1 MIYEGV
7 IKIWSNHISQHT
19 TSPLLSVENKENI
32 SDKKTVPVG
41 LYKVSCS
48 PVSQKWHCF
57 FKYQWVGLYVSL

>member
-1 MIYEGV
+1 MTNEGV
-7 IKIWSNHISQHT
+7 IKISIWSNHISQHT

-57 FKYQWVGLYVSL
+57 FLNISG